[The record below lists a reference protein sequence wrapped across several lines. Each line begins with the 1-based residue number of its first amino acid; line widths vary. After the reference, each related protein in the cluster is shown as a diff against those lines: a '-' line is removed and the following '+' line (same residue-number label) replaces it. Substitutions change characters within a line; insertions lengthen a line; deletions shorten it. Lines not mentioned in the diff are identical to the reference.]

1 MTLIK
6 VLLYCFSEYLLHLQG
21 LQSNIALYERYN
33 NAIPNE
39 PELSKRPR
47 CLVFSFMCNVL

>member
-6 VLLYCFSEYLLHLQG
+6 SLLYCFSEYLLHLQG

-47 CLVFSFMCNVL
+47 CLVFV